1 MFAGSCRIV
10 APFSSLGTCSLLDT
24 RWHAEHASQFM
35 RYGRRHRRHAAGFAR
50 TKTDPI
56 GLLRWTGRLTSWGTT
71 WSLPCLASLA
81 PWTMSLL
88 TLQRCASRDRRASVS
103 RAELPR
109 RRPHRRHCF
118 CFRICL
124 GTCHHGTVRFDG
136 TPSRSIT
143 FLIMPSLE

>member
-1 MFAGSCRIV
+1 MSTCMFAGSCRIV

-88 TLQRCASRDRRASVS
+88 TLQRCASRDREPLFQELSSRVVDLTGVIVSVS
-103 RAELPR
+103 GSALAPAITVPFASME
-109 RRPHRRHCF
+109 RRP
-118 CFRICL
+118 
-124 GTCHHGTVRFDG
+124 DQ
-136 TPSRSIT
+136 SRS
-143 FLIMPSLE
+143 